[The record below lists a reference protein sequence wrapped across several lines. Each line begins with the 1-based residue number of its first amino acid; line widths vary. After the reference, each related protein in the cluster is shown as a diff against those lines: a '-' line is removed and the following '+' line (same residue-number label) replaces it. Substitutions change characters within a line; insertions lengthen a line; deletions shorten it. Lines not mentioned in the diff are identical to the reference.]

1 MISVIITSY
10 REAATIGRALDA
22 FLAQLPA
29 DAELLVVCPDPE
41 TTAVVNEYSRR
52 HPVVRHV
59 ADPGQGKPMALNCG
73 LAAAQGEI
81 VVLSDGDVVDR
92 RGRAAAAPGAFRR
105 CRGGRT

>member
-41 TTAVVNEYSRR
+41 TTTVVNEYGRR
-52 HPVVRHV
+52 HLAVRHV
-59 ADPGQGKPMALNCG
+59 ADPGRASRWRSTAGWP
-73 LAAAQGEI
+73 
-81 VVLSDGDVVDR
+81 R
-92 RGRAAAAPGAFRR
+92 RGARSS
-105 CRGGRT
+105 C